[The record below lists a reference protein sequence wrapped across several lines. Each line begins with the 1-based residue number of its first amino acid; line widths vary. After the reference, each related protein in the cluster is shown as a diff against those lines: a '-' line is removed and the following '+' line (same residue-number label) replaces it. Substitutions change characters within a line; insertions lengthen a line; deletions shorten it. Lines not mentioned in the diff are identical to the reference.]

1 MGVRELDAAG
11 ITGADLRASYERCRR
26 LHADHG
32 KTYYLA
38 TLLLPPHKRPF
49 VNALYGFARYAD
61 DIVDRLGAEPQ
72 KKADELMAW
81 STRVLADLRAGS
93 SDDPICRALVHT
105 VRTWDIP
112 LEHFE
117 AFVRS
122 MRLDLTV
129 SEYEYFSDLEEYM
142 YGSAAVIGLQ
152 MVPILEPL
160 TEEAA
165 DRAEALGIAFQLS
178 NFLRDVG
185 EDLDLGRLYLPQE
198 DLRKFDVDRRELER
212 RVVSPQIRELI
223 RFEIDRTRQIYRYA
237 EEGIRMLHPSSRDC
251 IRTAFTLYGE
261 ILDAI
266 EDADYQ
272 VLTGRVRVG
281 IRRRV
286 AVALPAYLRSRRARV
301 TYRPMPAVGEA

>member
-1 MGVRELDAAG
+1 VRELDAAG
-11 ITGADLRASYERCRR
+11 ITGAELRASYERCRR
-26 LHADHG
+26 LHARHG
-32 KTYYLA
+32 KTYFLA

-61 DIVDRLGAEPQ
+61 DIVDRLGADPQ

-81 STRVLADLRAGS
+81 STRVLADLRAGF

-129 SEYEYFSDLEEYM
+129 SEYECFSDLEKYM

-185 EDLDLGRLYLPQE
+185 EDLDLGRLYLPRE
-198 DLRKFDVDRRELER
+198 DLRKFDVDRRELEQ